1 MAKRGRRHEDD
12 FEDDGRVIADM
23 SGVERP
29 SLFGVRAPERSG
41 VGRGAGGHL
50 NGGGRFGGASHG
62 DAASGRDDAARR
74 DAARREPEVKLT
86 PKERLWMILGA
97 LRAGLTISLV
107 YIVVIGVILLVLIGI
122 WSALS

>member
-1 MAKRGRRHEDD
+1 MAKRGRRHEED

-41 VGRGAGGHL
+41 GGRDGD
-50 NGGGRFGGASHG
+50 GRFGGPRYG
-62 DAASGRDDAARR
+62 DAASGHDEVARR
-74 DAARREPEVKLT
+74 DTARREPDVKLT

-97 LRAGLTISLV
+97 LRAGLTISVV
-107 YIVVIGVILLVLIGI
+107 YIVVIGVILLALIGI

>member
-1 MAKRGRRHEDD
+1 MTRRGRRHEDD

-50 NGGGRFGGASHG
+50 NGGGRFGGAHDG
-62 DAASGRDDAARR
+62 ANAGRDDAARR
-74 DAARREPEVKLT
+74 DAARREPGVKLT
-86 PKERLWMILGA
+86 RKERLWMILGA

>member
-1 MAKRGRRHEDD
+1 MARRGRRHEDD

-41 VGRGAGGHL
+41 GGCD
-50 NGGGRFGGASHG
+50 GGGSFGGARYG
-62 DAASGRDDAARR
+62 DAAGRDDVARR
-74 DAARREPEVKLT
+74 DTARREPEVKLT

-97 LRAGLTISLV
+97 LRAGLTISVV

>member
-1 MAKRGRRHEDD
+1 MTKRGRRHEDD

-41 VGRGAGGHL
+41 GGRGRDAAGS
-50 NGGGRFGGASHG
+50 FGGASHG
-62 DAASGRDDAARR
+62 DAASGRDDAAQR
-74 DAARREPEVKLT
+74 DAARHEPEVKLT

>member
-1 MAKRGRRHEDD
+1 MTKRGRRHEDD

-41 VGRGAGGHL
+41 GGRGA
-50 NGGGRFGGASHG
+50 GGRFGGASHG
-62 DAASGRDDAARR
+62 DAAGRDDAARR

>member
-41 VGRGAGGHL
+41 GGRGAGGHL
-50 NGGGRFGGASHG
+50 NGGGRFGAASHG
-62 DAASGRDDAARR
+62 DAAGRDDAARR
-74 DAARREPEVKLT
+74 DAARHGPEVKLT

-107 YIVVIGVILLVLIGI
+107 YIVVIGVILLALIGI